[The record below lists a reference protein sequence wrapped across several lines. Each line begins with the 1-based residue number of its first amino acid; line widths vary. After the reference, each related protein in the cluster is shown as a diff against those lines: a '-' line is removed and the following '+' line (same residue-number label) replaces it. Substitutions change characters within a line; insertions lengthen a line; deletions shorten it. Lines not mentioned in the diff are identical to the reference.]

1 MLPVNALMSSS
12 TPAYTFES
20 GPRDFPYIK
29 SKKSLVKKHVT
40 RTKWCELRDIKTK
53 TSGFTLW
60 KAIQVSVHFPNQHC
74 GIYAGDW
81 DSYKDFAPV
90 FDPIIQACFVN
101 FMLH

>member
-1 MLPVNALMSSS
+1 MLPVNALMSGSAP
-12 TPAYTFES
+12 TTTFEV

-40 RTKWCELRDIKTK
+40 RQKWNSLRDIKTK

-74 GIYAGDW
+74 GYIH
-81 DSYKDFAPV
+81 V
-90 FDPIIQACFVN
+90 FQVN
-101 FMLH
+101 ISN